1 LSHHADTVTNIDS
14 TSMKVNESGRNEY
27 EEWVREDPD
36 EDDDDEE
43 ERGNELEQ
51 RIVMTWSL
59 AQKHSSDV

>member
-1 LSHHADTVTNIDS
+1 MS
-14 TSMKVNESGRNEY
+14 Y

-51 RIVMTWSL
+51 RIVMMWSL